1 LPGWGLFNTSVCK
14 AGDRYV
20 MAIEVGRPP
29 EVVGVPF
36 TTRFAESKDLKAWT
50 LLPEDRVFTKERYSA
65 CPTVRHL
72 DGWFYMTYLE
82 AFPGPR
88 YETYIV
94 RSKDLIRWESS
105 LLNPVL
111 VASEQDRAIAN
122 PKLNG
127 EQQKKIAGAV
137 DRNNSDVD
145 FCEFRGRTV
154 ITYSWGNQQGTEFL
168 AEAVYNGTLA
178 SFLRGFFP

>member
-1 LPGWGLFNTSVCK
+1 
-14 AGDRYV
+14 

-36 TTRFAESKDLKAWT
+36 TARFAESKDLKAWT
-50 LLPEDRVFTKERYSA
+50 LLPEDCVFTKERYSA
-65 CPTVRHL
+65 CPSIRFL
-72 DGWFYMTYLE
+72 DGRFYMTYLE
-82 AFPGPR
+82 TLPGPR

-94 RSKDLIRWESS
+94 RSKDLIRWEPSP
-105 LLNPVL
+105 LNPVL
-111 VASEQDRAIAN
+111 VASEQDKVIAN
-122 PKLNG
+122 PKLTA
-127 EQQKKIAGAV
+127 EQRRKIAGAV

-168 AEAVYNGTLA
+168 AEAVYDGPLA
-178 SFLRGFFP
+178 SFLKGLFP